1 MKFLSI
7 AVAALLIDSSSAHVL
22 KAKDDC
28 NGKWCNKGLSYDYDE
43 KPLRAAESDNTR
55 KSQSFE
61 GAKRAHDTAK
71 AEHEAAVAKAEA
83 TEAADA
89 AAGEAKSKA
98 RADLLGTS
106 HLDSSYDS
114 KERTH
119 E

>member
-1 MKFLSI
+1 MKLLSI
-7 AVAALLIDSSSAHVL
+7 AVAALLIDSSSTHVL

-28 NGKWCNKGLSYDYDE
+28 DGKWCNKGLSYDYDE
-43 KPLRAAESDNTR
+43 KPLRAAESDNIR

-61 GAKRAHDTAK
+61 GAKKAHAAAK
-71 AEHEAAVAKAEA
+71 ADHEAAVAKAEA

-98 RADLLGTS
+98 RADLLSTS
-106 HLDSSYDS
+106 HLDSSYES
-114 KERTH
+114 KESAH